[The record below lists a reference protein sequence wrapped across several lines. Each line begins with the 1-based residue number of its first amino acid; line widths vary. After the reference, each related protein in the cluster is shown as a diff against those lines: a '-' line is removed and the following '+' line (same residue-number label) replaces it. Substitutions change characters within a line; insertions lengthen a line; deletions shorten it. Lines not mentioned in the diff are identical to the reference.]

1 MAFKDLC
8 LIFISK
14 RMQKSPW
21 VGVQRK
27 HTLRREAASLHQAA
41 VGAGWAW
48 GTTPWRRSG
57 GEAGAAARGPAWLL
71 RSVPQAGGLSGPLGF
86 GGGLFHCHW
95 PGKHTRLSPCL
106 AIVRVTVPQGSCS
119 MSWGNNWRM
128 ETSRKTLWGHPFGAG
143 QGAGERERAFAPGW
157 RGATALAAALGGSS
171 LLDSRPPKPP

>member
-48 GTTPWRRSG
+48 GTTPWSRSG
-57 GEAGAAARGPAWLL
+57 GEAGAAARGPAWLH

-86 GGGLFHCHW
+86 GGGLFHCHCHW
-95 PGKHTRLSPCL
+95 PGKHTRLPPPPPPSGHCEGDCASGILFDVVGEQLEDGDFPEN
-106 AIVRVTVPQGSCS
+106 TVGVS
-119 MSWGNNWRM
+119 
-128 ETSRKTLWGHPFGAG
+128 LWGRSGG
-143 QGAGERERAFAPGW
+143 RGEREGLCPRLAKRHCSGCSPG
-157 RGATALAAALGGSS
+157 REQLAG
-171 LLDSRPPKPP
+171 